1 MIHDNERLVAYTLVN
16 FYEFTIGSIMGL
28 FLNEISFKLFPYNK
42 SESILMTTILTI
54 VFAISFINLAL
65 YLRHWVEEL
74 PILSELSKEEWFSH
88 PPPIALT
95 FGFWITQRQLKFRN
109 RNLQKYLFTLIGSPE
124 AKI

>member
-1 MIHDNERLVAYTLVN
+1 MLMKNEKLLGYTLVN

-28 FLNEISFKLFPYNK
+28 ILNEISYKLIPYSKN
-42 SESILMTTILTI
+42 ENILLTGILT
-54 VFAISFINLAL
+54 VFFATVFINLAL

-74 PILSELSKEEWFSH
+74 PILSELSKKEDFVH

-109 RNLQKYLFTLIGSPE
+109 RNLQQYMFNLIGSPG

>member
-1 MIHDNERLVAYTLVN
+1 
-16 FYEFTIGSIMGL
+16 MGL
-28 FLNEISFKLFPYNK
+28 VLNEISFKIFPYRK

-54 VFAISFINLAL
+54 VFAVVFINLAL

-74 PILSELSKEEWFSH
+74 PGLSELSKKEEFVH

-109 RNLQKYLFTLIGSPE
+109 KNLQKYLFNVIGSPE
-124 AKI
+124 AKV